1 MPIRPVKPARCMIC
15 HNMPSEYISGKW
27 SWFKCDHCNVMSM
40 PCDNSPDAVDVWNSY
55 NLMQD
60 VMEGLNAACDNTLDI
75 TKL

>member
-1 MPIRPVKPARCMIC
+1 
-15 HNMPSEYISGKW
+15 
-27 SWFKCDHCNVMSM
+27 MSM

-60 VMEGLNAACDNTLDI
+60 VMEGLNAACDDTLDI